1 MATNTEPKS
10 EGNDDTRLVFSNLK
24 FTVVAAP
31 TTAQAYSA
39 SAATGTAIPED
50 PNIKGI
56 FSASGAQMQ
65 VSAAAAPRSMDTITV
80 EIPRS
85 QVAMMDKRGATI
97 VNQGVNSYSMN
108 TMTFSNIAPNQ
119 IRDSG
124 AYNNNLNWEV
134 KPTYLLNPL
143 TSGDNETETNP
154 AAFLS
159 SVFLALLMSS
169 G

>member
-1 MATNTEPKS
+1 
-10 EGNDDTRLVFSNLK
+10 
-24 FTVVAAP
+24 
-31 TTAQAYSA
+31 
-39 SAATGTAIPED
+39 
-50 PNIKGI
+50 
-56 FSASGAQMQ
+56 MQ
-65 VSAAAAPRSMDTITV
+65 LSAAAAPRSMDTITV